1 MDQRNVVFM
10 PKRQDVYVD
19 QQRSASLK
27 NNPKLVGGPA
37 QKMSI
42 FKMVLKLF
50 LSDQTNSA

>member
-10 PKRQDVYVD
+10 PKRQDVKVD

-42 FKMVLKLF
+42 FKMVQKSF
-50 LSDQTNSA
+50 LSDQTYST